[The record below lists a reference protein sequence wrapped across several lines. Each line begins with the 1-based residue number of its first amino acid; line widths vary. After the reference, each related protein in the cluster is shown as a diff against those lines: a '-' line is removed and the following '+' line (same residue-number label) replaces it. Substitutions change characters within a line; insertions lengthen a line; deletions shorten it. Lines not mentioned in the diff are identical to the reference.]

1 MVPVVP
7 AAPVIA
13 DGVVRFAVAD
23 PDHTLAAVWLYQ
35 ELARPYDGP
44 ELTWRDGVW
53 SVDLAPRGALRIE
66 YLLSVRHH
74 DGRVDTGPD
83 PANPLRAAGPF
94 GDKSV
99 VELPGYQTPP
109 WLHDAVPPE
118 QAGSLREVFFPS
130 KKLGHDVRA
139 IVWTSAGSAD
149 CDCLPLLIANDGP
162 EFAQLAGLLTFLDVA
177 ISQRTLPP
185 MHAALL
191 APSDRDDEYSA
202 SAAYA
207 DVLAFE
213 VLPEILTSVTVP
225 ASSRFR
231 VGMGAS
237 LGALAM
243 LHAHRRCPD
252 LFGGLFLQSGSF
264 FQRRTDSQE
273 SGFRRFA
280 RINRFVR
287 AVLTDPCP
295 APAPITVRLTCGT
308 VEENLANNKAMAAAL
323 ANQGYTVTLGRILD
337 GHNWVSWR
345 DAFDDNL
352 RPLLND
358 LWGRGSEHGG

>member
-13 DGVVRFAVAD
+13 DGFVRFAVAD
-23 PDHTLAAVWLYQ
+23 PDHALAAVRLYQ

-44 ELTWRDGVW
+44 QLTWRDGVW
-53 SVDLAPRGALRIE
+53 SVDLSTRGALRIE
-66 YLLSVRHH
+66 YLLFVRHH
-74 DGRVDTGPD
+74 DGRLDTGPD
-83 PANPLRAAGPF
+83 PANPRRTPGPF

-99 VELPGYQTPP
+99 VELPGYQAPP
-109 WLHDAVPPE
+109 WLHNATPPE
-118 QAGSLREVFFPS
+118 QAGSRREVFFPS
-130 KKLGHDVRA
+130 KKLRHDVRA
-139 IVWTSAGSAD
+139 FLWTSSGSAES
-149 CDCLPLLIANDGP
+149 DCLPLLVAHDGP
-162 EFAQLAGLLTFLDVA
+162 ELARLAGLLTYLDVA
-177 ISQRTLPP
+177 VSQRTLPP

-191 APSDRDDEYSA
+191 APGDRDDEYSA

-207 DVLAFE
+207 DALALE
-213 VLPEILTSVTVP
+213 VLPEILTSLTVP
-225 ASSRFR
+225 AGSRFR
-231 VGMGAS
+231 VGMGTS

-273 SGFRRFA
+273 SGFRQFA

-287 AVLTDPCP
+287 GVLTEPCP

-308 VEENLANNKAMAAAL
+308 VEENLANNEAMAAAL
-323 ANQGYTVTLGRILD
+323 ASQGYTVTLGRILD

-345 DAFDDNL
+345 DAFDDHL
-352 RPLLND
+352 RPLLNC
-358 LWGRGSEHGG
+358 LWGSGA